1 MVNNYKCLKSRMRAK
16 IIIKLINV
24 LRNVLYILKCF
35 VKQIIIILGFIIH
48 IWRVPVKGRPV

>member
-1 MVNNYKCLKSRMRAK
+1 MRAK

-35 VKQIIIILGFIIH
+35 VKKIIIILGFIIH
-48 IWRVPVKGRPV
+48 IWRVPVKGHLV